1 MKPILHAESSAKKY
15 GGKAEDYLP
24 IHDFMDSTKS
34 AVADNRHRVI
44 THNAWFIGPDG
55 PLERVFGKTLTNS
68 AGREIS
74 VRTIGEQHCLE
85 DFHGVIPTLQD
96 WTMALASEPWMSG
109 MGQPPSSTGLRMS
122 KQTNE
127 VQPQLDVSILEQ
139 IVD

>member
-1 MKPILHAESSAKKY
+1 MKPILHAQSSAKRY

-55 PLERVFGKTLTNS
+55 PLERVFGKTLINS
-68 AGREIS
+68 DGREIS

-85 DFHGVIPTLQD
+85 DFNGVIPTLQD
-96 WTMALASEPWMSG
+96 WTMSIESQPWMSG
-109 MGQPPSSTGLRMS
+109 MGRPPSSDNLQQSRRMEM
-122 KQTNE
+122 T
-127 VQPQLDVSILEQ
+127 D
-139 IVD
+139 